1 MVPVANDWLVEH
13 TVLAASP
20 AVEPAALRATLVD
33 RLGAA
38 TVTAAE
44 AAGRTESVRIP
55 MGLPVRCGAGAV
67 ARFGAAAGMIHP
79 ATGYSVTAALR
90 AAPRIAAAITA
101 GDDVHEAIW
110 PAGARRT
117 RALHDFGLDAL
128 LRLDAVTTERFF
140 DAFFDLPADRWAD
153 HLRIDTAPQ
162 AVAAAMGE
170 MFWRAPWSVRR
181 RLVGGNPFGL
191 VRLARSV
198 GFPGRR

>member
-1 MVPVANDWLVEH
+1 M
-13 TVLAASP
+13 
-20 AVEPAALRATLVD
+20 
-33 RLGAA
+33 
-38 TVTAAE
+38 
-44 AAGRTESVRIP
+44 
-55 MGLPVRCGAGAV
+55 
-67 ARFGAAAGMIHP
+67 
-79 ATGYSVTAALR
+79 
-90 AAPRIAAAITA
+90 
-101 GDDVHEAIW
+101 HEAIW